1 MALEKLKNKRKLESI
16 KISSQ
21 NSHIKV
27 KSKRVGSS
35 IDEDYEK
42 YQKMNETKKMSIFEF
57 LRDPKTKELLDSS
70 DSLDEIMLNMIDT
83 YQKNGDLENSDSNI
97 FQETQQNSKNENK
110 IVSSKISKIG
120 LDYDHDLEYFLKY
133 FKINFKESKFFIKFS
148 VYFFQDMLACILNR
162 KLYVFSKSK

>member
-1 MALEKLKNKRKLESI
+1 MALKKLKNKRKLESE
-16 KISSQ
+16 KISTSQ
-21 NSHIKV
+21 NSLIKV
-27 KSKRVGSS
+27 KNKRVGSS

-42 YQKMNETKKMSIFEF
+42 YQKMNETKMSIFEF

-97 FQETQQNSKNENK
+97 FQETDQNCTNENK

-133 FKINFKESKFFIKFS
+133 LKINFKESKFFIKFL
-148 VYFFQDMLACILNR
+148 VYLFQDTLACILNM